1 MTKKLQKLEKLKQSY
16 QKITSIAIPLLLISL
31 SCLLALSWSDFV
43 YGQNQTMSQN
53 QTIPG
58 PSLTDPD
65 LSVESVASDFDFPT
79 SIAFLKKNDI
89 LLLEKNTGNV
99 FRLINGNIT
108 GPLIHVNVS
117 SKDERGLLGVAV
129 AGQET
134 EDSKDG
140 SLVFLYYTQ

>member
-1 MTKKLQKLEKLKQSY
+1 MTKKLQELENLKQSY

-31 SCLLALSWSDFV
+31 SCLLALSWPDFDV

-65 LSVESVASDFDFPT
+65 LRVESVASDFDFPT
-79 SIAFLKKNDI
+79 SIAFLAKNDI
-89 LLLEKNTGNV
+89 LLLEKNKVNV

-108 GPLIHVNVS
+108 GP
-117 SKDERGLLGVAV
+117 
-129 AGQET
+129 
-134 EDSKDG
+134 
-140 SLVFLYYTQ
+140 